1 MNLQVNSRSK
11 ERTVLIEKTITFYA
25 KYLGIN
31 KADVNLFVFP
41 RKSMR
46 TKEKRLGCINNSPW
60 GLILSIDNKLHVHRL
75 ISVLAHEMIHA
86 KQIIRGEIKFDK
98 YRNGRLKHIWKGEV
112 VRLPYHKQPWEI
124 EAYTKE
130 DILVDALIKE
140 VNKNKAKKK

>member
-41 RKSMR
+41 CKSMR

-75 ISVLAHEMIHA
+75 ISVLAHEMIHIYQYITIG
-86 KQIIRGEIKFDK
+86 KMSHSESFEKWNDVFLEYGMEIKD
-98 YRNGRLKHIWKGEV
+98 YDEL
-112 VRLPYHKQPWEI
+112 
-124 EAYTKE
+124 
-130 DILVDALIKE
+130 
-140 VNKNKAKKK
+140 